1 MTEAGVTTVLVVD
14 DHPVFRSGLRTAV
27 EATPAARWVGEA
39 SDGPGAVSLVKELR
53 PDVVLMDLRMAEM
66 SGIEATRQILAHAPQ
81 TRVLVLTMSDDD
93 ESVFAALRAGA
104 SGYLLK
110 GVGEPEI
117 AAAIAA
123 VARGDALFGSGV
135 SRRLLD
141 HISGRAAPRTRF
153 SELSPREEQILDL
166 LASGLGNV
174 AIAARLSIAPKTV
187 RNQVSTILAKIGA
200 ADRADAVR
208 LAREAGLGNGPVR
221 P

>member
-1 MTEAGVTTVLVVD
+1 MTPADVTTVLVVD

-27 EATPAARWVGEA
+27 EAAPEARWVGEA
-39 SDGPGAVSLVKELR
+39 SDGQEAVTLANELR
-53 PDVVLMDLRMAEM
+53 PDVVLMDLRMDEM
-66 SGIEATRQILAHAPQ
+66 SGIEATRRILADRPE

-93 ESVFAALRAGA
+93 ESIFAALRAGA

-141 HISGRAAPRTRF
+141 HISGRQAPSTRF
-153 SELSPREEQILDL
+153 SELSPREERILDL

-174 AIAARLSIAPKTV
+174 AIAGRLSIAPKTV

-200 ADRADAVR
+200 ADRAEAVR
-208 LAREAGLGNGPVR
+208 LARDAGLGVPST
-221 P
+221 